1 MSCPEKDDNDSD
13 LDTTSEVATK
23 QVSAQKSNEY
33 SELGVSKIRGSNFDL
48 IHKNSSLNLS
58 AKLLSQ
64 EGISVDTIRSIPKSS
79 LDCTNLK
86 QDRKFSQEMEL
97 TSLHGR
103 KANNPHKLSC
113 RTQNIPFKNAKKN
126 FCLEDDFI
134 LEEDDDENLDVVKE
148 PKISNLT
155 LTRQKTATIG
165 DDLRIRSFS
174 SIFSKLE
181 NINKHVKIDHQDNSD
196 SD

>member
-1 MSCPEKDDNDSD
+1 MAS
-13 LDTTSEVATK
+13 K
-23 QVSAQKSNEY
+23 QVSTHKSGEY
-33 SELGVSKIRGSNFDL
+33 SELGVGKIKSSNFD
-48 IHKNSSLNLS
+48 IIQKNSSLNIS

-79 LDCTNLK
+79 LDCTNFK

-97 TSLHGR
+97 TSVHGR

-126 FCLEDDFI
+126 FCIEDDFI
-134 LEEDDDENLDVVKE
+134 LEEDDENLDCIKE
-148 PKISNLT
+148 SKHTNLG
-155 LTRQKTATIG
+155 LCRQKTATIG

-181 NINKHVKIDHQDNSD
+181 NIHERHKIDHQDNSD